1 MQRFIHVSTDE
12 VYGESSVEHDAK
24 PFDEKSELNPSNPY
38 AATKAAAE
46 LLAKSYAQSFRLPI
60 IITRGNNVYG
70 PGQYPEK
77 LIPKFI
83 SLLRRRSPCTIHG
96 NGQHRRSFI
105 FIDDVVE
112 AFDVILHKG
121 VTGQIYNIGTD
132 FEITNLEVARSILRV
147 LQLDNEE
154 DKWILYVEDRNF
166 NDIRYHIRFDKLHA
180 LGWKPAVSFEEGLRM
195 TIDWYDSN
203 GDHFEN
209 FSSALVAHP
218 RAGVAPNVLS
228 RLFC

>member
-1 MQRFIHVSTDE
+1 
-12 VYGESSVEHDAK
+12 
-24 PFDEKSELNPSNPY
+24 
-38 AATKAAAE
+38 
-46 LLAKSYAQSFRLPI
+46 
-60 IITRGNNVYG
+60 VYG

-154 DKWILYVEDRNF
+154 DKVSEVFLDKFSFVLFFCSGFCTWRIETSMIFATTFVLTNF
-166 NDIRYHIRFDKLHA
+166 ML
-180 LGWKPAVSFEEGLRM
+180 
-195 TIDWYDSN
+195 
-203 GDHFEN
+203 
-209 FSSALVAHP
+209 SAGSL
-218 RAGVAPNVLS
+218 LF
-228 RLFC
+228 RLKKVFA